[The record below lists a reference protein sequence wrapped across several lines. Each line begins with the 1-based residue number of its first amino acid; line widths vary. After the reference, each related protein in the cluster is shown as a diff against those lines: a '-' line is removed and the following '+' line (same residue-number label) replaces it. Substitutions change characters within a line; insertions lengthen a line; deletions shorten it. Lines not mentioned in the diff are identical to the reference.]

1 MFDKRIYDLPVYKYI
16 KDITEG
22 KVLACKELIILCK
35 KLLNDIEKSKDENYP
50 FYFDVNK
57 SIAIDGFISQLK
69 FTEGRKIGQ
78 PIKLA
83 RFQDF
88 IVKSIF
94 CWREKENSNIVR
106 FNDCLILLPR
116 KQGKSFICAIL
127 GIVAMLIEANAE
139 VANGAVALSQA
150 KIIVTQ
156 AQRLIRSNP
165 KLAKHFKIYKSY
177 IEFVGSTFKPVS
189 SNALDGANYNVVLLD
204 ESNATSR
211 ELMESM
217 TSGFAQRASYQS
229 YYLTTE
235 YAVNQKTGWFDELKE
250 SGVKAIQ
257 GIVEN
262 ERILPIIYKLDN
274 AEEVHNPDLWI
285 KANPIIEEIG
295 DKFWRDSYTKA
306 KELPSLMKNFL
317 IKNMNVPQVAEDDE
331 AYLNMDKW
339 KACGSDEIDLKGKEV
354 YCGVD
359 LSKTTDLTAVS
370 IVCKDDNGEYLI
382 NSHAFL
388 PEETLYNGKRRENID
403 YRLMEQLGNCT
414 ITDGAIVNYDVIEE
428 YIRGIEDKHGC
439 HIKGICFDP
448 YNGLSMMASLAKDY
462 NVIEIKQ
469 YKSILS
475 SPTKDFREKVY
486 TGKIKYK
493 KNMLLDWC
501 VSNAITTEDNNGNE
515 ALDKRKSKNRIDMIA
530 SVIFAYCEAYK
541 EQETVNI
548 DDFFVL

>member
-1 MFDKRIYDLPVYKYI
+1 MFDKRIYDLPVYKYM

-94 CWREKENSNIVR
+94 CWREKANSNIVR

-127 GIVAMLIEANAE
+127 GIVATMIEANAE

-235 YAVNQKTGWFDELKE
+235 YSVNQKTGWFDELKE

-257 GIVEN
+257 GIIEN

-339 KACGSDEIDLKGKEV
+339 KACGIDEIDLKGKEV

-370 IVCKDDNGEYLI
+370 LVCKDDNGEYLI

-403 YRLMEQLGNCT
+403 YRLMEELGNCT

-428 YIRGIEDKHGC
+428 YIRGIEDIYGC

-541 EQETVNI
+541 EQETINI

>member
-1 MFDKRIYDLPVYKYI
+1 MFDKRIYDLPVYKYM

-127 GIVAMLIEANAE
+127 GIVAMMLEANAE

-257 GIVEN
+257 GIIEN

>member
-1 MFDKRIYDLPVYKYI
+1 MFDKRIYDLPVYKYM

>member
-1 MFDKRIYDLPVYKYI
+1 MFDKRIYDLPVYKYM

-94 CWREKENSNIVR
+94 CWREKANSNIVR

-127 GIVAMLIEANAE
+127 GIVATMIEANAE

-235 YAVNQKTGWFDELKE
+235 YSVNQKTGWFDELKE

-257 GIVEN
+257 GIIEN

-339 KACGSDEIDLKGKEV
+339 KACGIDEIDLKGKEV

-370 IVCKDDNGEYLI
+370 LVCKDDNGDYLI

-403 YRLMEQLGNCT
+403 YRLMEELGNCT

-428 YIRGIEDKHGC
+428 YIRGIEDIYGC

-541 EQETVNI
+541 EQETINI

>member
-1 MFDKRIYDLPVYKYI
+1 MFDKRVYDLPVYKYMQDVTTGRVI
-16 KDITEG
+16 
-22 KVLACKELIILCK
+22 ACKELIILCK

-50 FYFDVNK
+50 FYFDVSK
-57 SIAIDGFISQLK
+57 SIAIDGFIKQLK

-78 PIKLA
+78 AIKLA

-127 GIVAMLIEANAE
+127 GIVAMMIEANAE

-156 AQRLIRSNP
+156 AQRLIRSNA

-235 YAVNQKTGWFDELKE
+235 YSVSQKTGWFDELKE
-250 SGVKAIQ
+250 TGVKAIQ
-257 GIVEN
+257 GIIDN

-274 AEEVHNPDLWI
+274 AEEVHNPDNWI

-295 DKFWRDSYTKA
+295 DKFWRDSYAKA
-306 KELPSLMKNFL
+306 KEVPSLMKNFL
-317 IKNMNVPQVAEDDE
+317 IKNMNVPQAANDEDT
-331 AYLNMDKW
+331 YLDMDKW
-339 KACGSDEIDLKGKEV
+339 KKCSVDEINWKGKEV
-354 YCGVD
+354 YIGVD
-359 LSKTTDLTAVS
+359 LSKTTDLTSVS
-370 IVCKDDNGEYLI
+370 IVSKDNNGEILV

-388 PEETLYNGKRRENID
+388 PEETLTNGKRREKID
-403 YRLMEQLGNCT
+403 YRLMEQLGYCT
-414 ITDGAIVNYDVIEE
+414 ITDGGIVNYDVIEE
-428 YIRGIEDKHGC
+428 YIRSLENKYGFI
-439 HIKGICFDP
+439 IKGVCFDP

-469 YKSILS
+469 YTGTLS
-475 SPTKDFREKVY
+475 PATKDFREKVY
-486 TGKIKYK
+486 TEKVKYE

-501 VSNAITTEDNNGNE
+501 VSNAITLEDSNGNE
-515 ALDKRKSKNRIDMIA
+515 KLDKKKSKNRIDMIA
-530 SVIFAYCEAYK
+530 AVIFAYVEAMK
-541 EQETVNI
+541 EQEIFDI
-548 DDFFVL
+548 DSFFVL